1 MKKRM
6 RLNLM
11 AGSAAVFLIMFF
23 VTVGFMVLSFFT
35 FRDHVKLRMW
45 AGCLAVGI
53 LLLLF
58 ALFLFIL
65 YVYRPV
71 QKLKEAIGQLD
82 AIGTGNSVDLWAD
95 ADTMA
100 DSVHALLQEL
110 RDSVEREHAEVM
122 LRQQSQYAQL
132 QNQINPHFLYNT
144 LETIR
149 GQAVI
154 DDN

>member
-65 YVYRPV
+65 Y
-71 QKLKEAIGQLD
+71 
-82 AIGTGNSVDLWAD
+82 GTKSPFH
-95 ADTMA
+95 
-100 DSVHALLQEL
+100 SL
-110 RDSVEREHAEVM
+110 RVVEGFEIFSR
-122 LRQQSQYAQL
+122 S
-132 QNQINPHFLYNT
+132 FL
-144 LETIR
+144 
-149 GQAVI
+149 
-154 DDN
+154 